1 MFLLCKVCLYQ
12 KDMQD
17 SEVVM
22 HTLVLLILFPSN
34 ILRLSILIKNE
45 LEMYSAFTTMK
56 AFRVQAVSKI
66 LNYSV
71 EVMADFQIIVDNSVC
86 CGS

>member
-1 MFLLCKVCLYQ
+1 
-12 KDMQD
+12 
-17 SEVVM
+17 
-22 HTLVLLILFPSN
+22 
-34 ILRLSILIKNE
+34 
-45 LEMYSAFTTMK
+45 MYSAFTTMK

-71 EVMADFQIIVDNSVC
+71 EVMADFQIVVDDLVS